1 MDSYFSGIGY
11 PIPAQ
16 TNPAEFI
23 LDTVSSDFASSK
35 DSGEDRVELIQTAW
49 ANSNEA
55 KSLTR
60 EVSERVH
67 SAEKLANKDSVEEN
81 TRPGAVSITIALLHR
96 SFVKSYRDVIAY
108 GIRIAM
114 YLGKDYHASFKAYWN

>member
-1 MDSYFSGIGY
+1 MDSYFSGIGH

-55 KSLTR
+55 KSL
-60 EVSERVH
+60 
-67 SAEKLANKDSVEEN
+67 
-81 TRPGAVSITIALLHR
+81 HR

-114 YLGKDYHASFKAYWN
+114 YLGKNHHASFKGYWD

>member
-1 MDSYFSGIGY
+1 MDSYFGSIGY

-35 DSGEDRVELIQTAW
+35 DLEQDRVKVIQTAW
-49 ANSNEA
+49 TNSIEA

-60 EVSERVH
+60 EVSERVR
-67 SAEKLANKDSVEEN
+67 SAEKLVNKDSLEGN
-81 TRPGAVSITIALLHR
+81 SGPGTVSITIALLHR

-114 YLGKDYHASFKAYWN
+114 YLGKNYHAPFKPHWD

>member
-35 DSGEDRVELIQTAW
+35 DLEEDQVEIIQTAW

-60 EVSERVH
+60 EVSERVL
-67 SAEKLANKDSVEEN
+67 SAEKLVNKDSGEEN

-114 YLGKDYHASFKAYWN
+114 YLGKNYHAPLKARWD

>member
-1 MDSYFSGIGY
+1 VDSYFSGIGY

-16 TNPAEFI
+16 TNPAEVI

-35 DSGEDRVELIQTAW
+35 EEDRVGVIQSAW
-49 ANSNEA
+49 ANSSEA
-55 KSLTR
+55 KSLER
-60 EVSERVH
+60 QVSERVG
-67 SAEKLANKDSVEEN
+67 STENPVNKASTEEQ
-81 TRPGAVSITIALLHR
+81 TRPGTTSITMALLHR

-114 YLGKDYHASFKAYWN
+114 YLGTNYHASLKAYRS

>member
-1 MDSYFSGIGY
+1 MDSYFSGIGH

-60 EVSERVH
+60 DVSERVH

-81 TRPGAVSITIALLHR
+81 TRPGAFSITIALLHR

-114 YLGKDYHASFKAYWN
+114 YLGKNHHASFKGYWD

>member
-35 DSGEDRVELIQTAW
+35 EEDRVGVIQAAW
-49 ANSNEA
+49 ANSSEA
-55 KSLTR
+55 KSLER
-60 EVSERVH
+60 QVSERVG
-67 SAEKLANKDSVEEN
+67 STEKPVNKASTEEQ
-81 TRPGAVSITIALLHR
+81 TRPGTVLITMALLHR

-114 YLGKDYHASFKAYWN
+114 YLGTNYHASFKAYRS